1 MDNQKSPQTTL
12 RATRLHHAISVRDA
26 VCGLFMLLLLVS
38 CSTGKL
44 LPGETE
50 LKRVN
55 ILSTDEN
62 VDAAALRPYVIQRP
76 GMQGGKKRKVAYD
89 STKTALSCRDLT
101 QALNNEG
108 FLHADVTAEA
118 TPYKGK
124 KTKTEVTYT
133 LHPRERY
140 TVYR

>member
-1 MDNQKSPQTTL
+1 MDNQKSPQTTS
-12 RATRLHHAISVRDA
+12 RATRLHHAISVRDS

-62 VDAAALRPYVIQRP
+62 VDAAALRLLCFSSLKP
-76 GMQGGKKRKVAYD
+76 
-89 STKTALSCRDLT
+89 
-101 QALNNEG
+101 
-108 FLHADVTAEA
+108 
-118 TPYKGK
+118 
-124 KTKTEVTYT
+124 
-133 LHPRERY
+133 
-140 TVYR
+140 